1 MNRARARLLVALA
14 AASACVLVTGIT
26 TAVATTVTPTTS
38 TAATAPSPWYQSG
51 WNQGETGFNPLES
64 TLGAAAVTGL
74 HTAWSASTPEPCCDA
89 AQTTG
94 VVSSGGTAY
103 FMGAAADVHAVTA
116 RTGVPRWTRQ
126 APECGIASAGPAL
139 TMGLLL
145 VPTQECTPDDANSW
159 LTAYD
164 ASTGAVRW
172 SLLQGNRM
180 SSPVTF
186 KGIAVVQADPPGEI
200 QPNRLVA
207 VNVHTGAVLWH
218 RSLPG
223 QVGALASDSTRLF
236 VSTGSALTAVNPST
250 GATEWSRSAPGTH
263 VLVSN
268 GKVVTAGV
276 HDGSRVVTSFS
287 PTGGRRWSATSPGAA
302 AFSLA
307 APTSELLVA
316 DANGSVQARN
326 LATGSPTWSTTLP
339 GGVLTQPAVADGVVY
354 ATVARPH
361 TSALYA
367 LRDGSGAVLWHFTEP
382 GSTDGS
388 GVTAAPSVAA
398 GTLFASLGSGTVRA
412 FRP

>member
-1 MNRARARLLVALA
+1 MDRARVRLLAAVV
-14 AASACVLVTGIT
+14 AASVCVLVTGIT
-26 TAVATTVTPTTS
+26 TAVAATFS
-38 TAATAPSPWYQSG
+38 AAAAPSPWYQSG
-51 WNQGETGFNPLES
+51 WNQGATGFNPLE
-64 TLGAAAVTGL
+64 TGLTAAAVPGL
-74 HTAWSASTPEPCCDA
+74 HQAWSVSTPEPCCDA
-89 AQTTG
+89 SQTTG
-94 VVSSGGTAY
+94 VVSSGGAAY
-103 FMGAAADVHAVTA
+103 FMGAAADVHAVNAT
-116 RTGVPRWTRQ
+116 TGVPRWTRQ

-164 ASTGAVRW
+164 ASTGAVVW

-180 SSPVTF
+180 SSPITF
-186 KGIAVVQADPPGEI
+186 NGIAVVQADPPGEI

-223 QVGALASDSTRLF
+223 QAGALASDSTRLF

-250 GATEWSRSAPGTH
+250 GATEWSRSAPGQH

-268 GKVVTAGV
+268 GSVVTAGV
-276 HDGSRVVTSFS
+276 LGGSRVVTSYS
-287 PTGGRRWSATSPGAA
+287 PTGAHRWSATTAGTG
-302 AFSLA
+302 AFSLSA
-307 APTSELLVA
+307 TTSELLVA
-316 DANGSVQARN
+316 GANGTVQARN
-326 LATGSPTWSTTLP
+326 LGTGATTWSATLP
-339 GGVLTQPAVADGVVY
+339 GGVLTQPAIAGGVVY

-361 TSALYA
+361 TSAVYA

-382 GSTDGS
+382 GSTDGA

-412 FRP
+412 FHP